1 MDPLDDLDVLRT
13 FVRIAECGSIS
24 AAARALGLN
33 QPTVSRR
40 LRQLERSAGVELIR
54 RDTRT
59 MSLASAGRQLLEDAR
74 GLLELAEAAHQRI
87 RGDRDAIRGHLRI
100 VAVVDFGQWIVAR
113 LLAEFR
119 ALHPGVTAELHFLNR
134 PVRFIEEGFDC
145 GILVGDAID
154 PTVTSRTLAQLERCL
169 VASPAFLKS
178 ISAPKQ
184 PAELAELPW
193 LGIVQPQ
200 FYARDRL
207 TLRRGK
213 REVSINLKPVLLF
226 DGVTAARE
234 ALLAGGGISMQP
246 LWLIRDDLREG
257 RMVPVLN
264 DWEVAPIPA
273 QIVYPAARVHPARV
287 RAFVDFV
294 QRRVAELL

>member
-1 MDPLDDLDVLRT
+1 MDPLDDLDLLRT
-13 FVRIAECGSIS
+13 YVRIADCAGIS
-24 AAARALGLN
+24 SAARALGLH

-40 LRQLERSAGVELIR
+40 LRQLERAAGVELIR

-59 MSLASAGRQLLEDAR
+59 MSLTSAGRQLLEDAR
-74 GLLELAEAAHQRI
+74 ALLEMAEAAHQRI
-87 RGDRDAIRGHLRI
+87 RGDRDEVRGHLRI

-119 ALHPGVTAELHFLNR
+119 AQHPGVTAELHFVNR

-154 PTVTSRTLAQLERCL
+154 PTVTARTLARLERYL
-169 VASPAFLKS
+169 VASPGFLKT
-178 ISAPKQ
+178 IKAPRE
-184 PAELAELPW
+184 PSDLAALPW

-213 REVSINLKPVLLF
+213 KEVVVPLNPVLLF
-226 DGVTAARE
+226 DGVTATRE
-234 ALLAGGGISMQP
+234 ALLAGAGIAMQP
-246 LWLIRDDLREG
+246 HWLIREDLRSG
-257 RMVPVLN
+257 RMVRVLEAW
-264 DWEVAPIPA
+264 DVAPIRA
-273 QIVYPAARVHPARV
+273 QIVYPSARVHPARL
-287 RAFVDFV
+287 RRFVEFV
-294 QRRVAELL
+294 QRRIATML

>member
-1 MDPLDDLDVLRT
+1 MDPLDDLDLLRT
-13 FVRIAECGSIS
+13 FVRIAECGGIS
-24 AAARALGLN
+24 SAARAMGFN

-40 LRQLERSAGVELIR
+40 LRQLERSAGVDLIR

-59 MSLASAGRQLLEDAR
+59 MSLTSAGRQLLEDAR
-74 GLLELAEAAHQRI
+74 GLLEMAEAAHQRI

-119 ALHPGVTAELHFLNR
+119 SIHPGVTAELHFVNR

-154 PTVTSRTLAQLERCL
+154 PMVTSRMLAPLERCL
-169 VASPAFLKS
+169 VASPSFLES
-178 ISAPKQ
+178 IPTPKR
-184 PAELAELPW
+184 PADLGELPW

-213 REVSINLKPVLLF
+213 QEIAISLKPVLLF

-234 ALLAGGGISMQP
+234 AMLAGGGIAMQP
-246 LWLIRDDLREG
+246 MWLIRDDLRAG
-257 RMVPVLN
+257 RVAPVLR

-287 RAFVDFV
+287 RVFVDFV
-294 QRRVAELL
+294 QRRVADLM